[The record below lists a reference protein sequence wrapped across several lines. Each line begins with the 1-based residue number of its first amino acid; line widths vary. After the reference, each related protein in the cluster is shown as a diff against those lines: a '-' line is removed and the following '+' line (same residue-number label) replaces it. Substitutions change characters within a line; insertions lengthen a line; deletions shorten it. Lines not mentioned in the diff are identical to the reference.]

1 MDGRKTSGQAWIR
14 IGVDAGGTFT
24 DFVVAYQDG
33 RVECFK
39 MRSNPRDP
47 ASVILQGILAAAG
60 ESPAEVIHGSTVATN
75 ALLERKGARTAFIT
89 TAGFE
94 DLVFIG
100 RQNRQ
105 ELYNLTP
112 SSRPPLLDPQ
122 LCFGV
127 RERSLY
133 DGTLETKPSQR
144 ELARL
149 RARLARSSAE
159 SAALCL
165 LHAYQNPA
173 NEKAVFHAIKDLGYV
188 CASHEVSPEFREY
201 ERASTTVINA
211 YVGPLME
218 GYLAE
223 LERGA
228 GRRFWILQSNGGF
241 LTTGQARRHAVRT
254 VLSGPAGGVVGA
266 VEMGRRSGFRKI
278 IAFDMGGTS
287 TDVSLCDGAPRET
300 TEAYIDGM
308 PVRVPMLDIHTV
320 GAGGGSLARVDA
332 GGLLR
337 VGPESAGADPGP
349 ACYGVGE
356 EPTVTDANLV
366 LGRISADQF
375 LGGALRVDAG
385 RAEAALARLACRL
398 GKTTLE
404 TADGVIR
411 IANANMERAIRAVSL
426 ERGFDPRE
434 FALVAFGGGGGLHA
448 CQIAEQLG
456 IRRVII
462 PRLAEVLS
470 ALGMLF
476 SDHVRDYAAG
486 VLGQTGIEARF
497 LALQNQARREMPGAA
512 LERSADLRYV
522 GQSYE
527 LNLPWEARDPA
538 APFHREHQRV
548 YGYSN
553 PHRPVQIVTIR
564 VRART
569 PSPELRLPP
578 LVRRISSAAFKRRVW
593 MDRRWRQVPVL
604 TRQEAPRTNQ
614 KGPFLVLDYGATT
627 LVPEGWMLRL
637 DAAGNLIITR

>member
-1 MDGRKTSGQAWIR
+1 MR

-24 DFVVAYQDG
+24 DFVVAHGDG

-39 MRSNPRDP
+39 LRSRPRAP
-47 ASVILQGILAAAG
+47 ASVILEGVLAAAG
-60 ESPAEVIHGSTVATN
+60 RSPVEVIHGSTVATN
-75 ALLERKGARTAFIT
+75 ALLERKGARTAFVT

-94 DLVFIG
+94 DLVLIG

-112 SSRPPLLDPQ
+112 PLRRPLLDPA

-133 DGTLETKPSQR
+133 DGTVEAEPSQR

-149 RARLARSSAE
+149 RAELTRAGSE
-159 SAALCL
+159 SVAVCL
-165 LHAYQNPA
+165 LHSYRNPA
-173 NEKAVFHAIKDLGYV
+173 NEKAVIRALKGLGYV

-211 YVGPLME
+211 YVGPLMQ

-223 LERGA
+223 LERGR

-241 LTTGQARRHAVRT
+241 LTARQARRQAVRT

-266 VEMGRRSGFRKI
+266 VAMGRRSGFRKI

-300 TEAYIDGM
+300 TEAYLDGI

-349 ACYGVGE
+349 ACYGTGE
-356 EPTVTDANLV
+356 EPTVTDAHVV
-366 LGRISADQF
+366 LGRIHADQF
-375 LGGALRVDAG
+375 LGGAMRIETG
-385 RAEAALARLACRL
+385 RAEAAIARLASRL
-398 GKTTLE
+398 GKTMLE
-404 TADGVIR
+404 AAEGVIR

-448 CQIAEQLG
+448 CQIAEELG
-456 IRRVII
+456 IRRVVV
-462 PRLAEVLS
+462 PRFAEVLS

-476 SDHVRDYAAG
+476 SDHIRDHAAG
-486 VLGQTGIEARF
+486 VLGQTDIEARF
-497 LALQNQARREMPGAA
+497 RDLEKQARREMPGAQ
-512 LERSADLRYV
+512 LERSADLRYA

-527 LNLPWEARDPA
+527 LNVAWHARDPS
-538 APFHREHQRV
+538 APFHREHRRV

-553 PHRPVQIVTIR
+553 PGRPVEIVTIR
-564 VRART
+564 VRARLG
-569 PSPELRLPP
+569 SPELRLPP
-578 LVRRISSAAFKRRVW
+578 LVRRAAAGAAKRRIYL
-593 MDRRWRQVPVL
+593 DGRWVPVPVL
-604 TRQEAPRTNQ
+604 RREEAPREDR
-614 KGPFLVLDYGATT
+614 KGPLLVLDYGATT
-627 LVPEGWMLRL
+627 LVPGGWRLRS
-637 DAAGNLIITR
+637 DAVGNLIISR